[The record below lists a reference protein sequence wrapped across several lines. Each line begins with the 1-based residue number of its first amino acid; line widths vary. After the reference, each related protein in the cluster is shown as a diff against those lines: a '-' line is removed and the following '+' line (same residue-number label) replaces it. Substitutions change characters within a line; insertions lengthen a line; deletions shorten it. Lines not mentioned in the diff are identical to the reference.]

1 MQLEFKKVV
10 LIDFGRKTAG
20 GTAKFT
26 ASLTANVAK
35 AMGWGE
41 TIEQDGKSSFQFDFP
56 SWLKS
61 GPPTGKLL
69 ASQID
74 LEPKSGIA
82 IGKAT
87 MIETTL
93 IDSFEIVRTEAKGK
107 SAKKTKATKT
117 ELTFKVHFSD
127 NNGCKKLEQYMLTAN
142 VDSSMVVVYEKE
154 PEQPELEG
162 MATLPDAESKQ
173 GELED
178 LVKETARKRKEVQ

>member
-26 ASLTANVAK
+26 AALTAPIKNALEWED
-35 AMGWGE
+35 MPDW
-41 TIEQDGKSSFQFDFP
+41 QKSAQ
-56 SWLKS
+56 
-61 GPPTGKLL
+61 PTGRLL
-69 ASQID
+69 ATQID

-82 IGKAT
+82 IGKSVSL
-87 MIETTL
+87 ETTL
-93 IDSFEIVRTEAKGK
+93 IDNFEIVRTEVKGK

-127 NNGCKKLEQYMLTAN
+127 NNGCRKLEQYMLTAN

-154 PEQPELEG
+154 PEQATLEG
-162 MATLPDAESKQ
+162 TEAPEADTKQ
-173 GELED
+173 GELENV
-178 LVKETARKRKEVQ
+178 VKDAAKKLGKNVN